1 MTQVVCQEEN
11 KTNRTFVHS
20 PESQDCVSRIVTWV
34 ALKERNEQLG
44 LDKLPFQTWVS
55 YMNNICIS

>member
-1 MTQVVCQEEN
+1 MTRVVSQEEN

-20 PESQDCVSRIVTWV
+20 PESQDYVSRIVAWV